1 MGLYQ
6 RHVLPRLIDVS
17 MHSAMLA
24 PYRRRAAAACTGRV
38 LDVGVGS
45 GHNLAFCSADCAC
58 VGLDVSPAL
67 LAKAAAKGARAGRQ
81 VLLVGGEAERMPLA
95 SGSFDA
101 ALLTW
106 TLCSIADPA
115 AALAEIRRILKA
127 GGSLHYVE
135 HGAAPEARV
144 RRLQDRL
151 TPAWRRI
158 SGGCHL
164 NRDVPA
170 LLAEAGFRMLRREAA
185 YAGGPRFLTYFYSGH
200 AIAAE
205 R

>member
-6 RHVLPRLIDVS
+6 RHLLPWLIDVS
-17 MHSAMLA
+17 MRGATLA
-24 PYRRRAAAACTGRV
+24 PYRRRAAEGCAGRI
-38 LDVGVGS
+38 LEVGVGS
-45 GHNLAFCSADCAC
+45 GHNLAFHAAESTL

-67 LAKAAAKGARAGRQ
+67 LAKAAARMRASGRRG
-81 VLLVGGEAERMPLA
+81 LLIGGEAERMPFA
-95 SGSFDA
+95 DDSFDA

-115 AALAEIRRILKA
+115 VALGEIRRVLRP
-127 GGSLHYVE
+127 GGMLHYVE
-135 HGAAPEARV
+135 HGAAPDARV

-164 NRDVPA
+164 NRDVGA
-170 LLAEAGFRMLRREAA
+170 LLAAAGFRAVQGDRE
-185 YAGGPRFLTYFYSGH
+185 YVPGPRFLTYFYSGR
-200 AIAAE
+200 AVAD
-205 R
+205 